1 MLGKLIKYD
10 FNWINKILYVYY
22 IILFILAIVVKIV
35 ESFDQTLFLV
45 IVDKIVSGMYI
56 ACAISIIVTGVMRV
70 WSRFINNVY
79 KDESYLTHT
88 LPITKNQ
95 IFNSKIISSIL
106 SLGLSSLVIVIC
118 SLIVYLNGTTIDM
131 IKMMYQSLIEV
142 YGSLNAVLFIIGF
155 ILIVILEVIYF
166 MLAGVF
172 GIVVGYRSNNNKLLK
187 SIIVG
192 ISSYMIF
199 STITLIV
206 IGSLSKFAKFDV
218 ASEGFPTLST
228 LRVMVISS
236 IVIYII
242 WDLLYYFISKHLLN
256 KGVNVE

>member
-22 IILFILAIVVKIV
+22 IILFIIAIVLKIV
-35 ESFDQTLFLV
+35 ESFDQTLFLL

-56 ACAISIIVTGVMRV
+56 ACAISIIITSVMRV
-70 WSRFINNVY
+70 WSRFISNVY

-88 LPITKNQ
+88 LPVTKNQ

-106 SLGLSSLVIVIC
+106 SLGLSLLVIIVC
-118 SLIVYLNGTTIDM
+118 SLIVYLNSTTIDM
-131 IKMMYQSLIEV
+131 IKMMYQSLMDV
-142 YGSLNAVLFIIGF
+142 YGSLNAVLFITGF
-155 ILIVILEVIYF
+155 VLIVILEVIYF

-187 SIIVG
+187 SIIIG
-192 ISSYMIF
+192 IASYMFF
-199 STITLIV
+199 STISLV
-206 IGSLSKFAKFDV
+206 VVGSLSKFANFDIV
-218 ASEGFPTLST
+218 AEGFPTLST
-228 LRVMVISS
+228 LRVMMISS
-236 IVIYII
+236 VVVYIF
-242 WDLLYYFISKHLLN
+242 WDLLYYFVSKHLLN

>member
-22 IILFILAIVVKIV
+22 IILFIIAIVLKIV
-35 ESFDQTLFLV
+35 ESFDQTLFLL

-56 ACAISIIVTGVMRV
+56 ACAISIIITNVMRV
-70 WSRFINNVY
+70 WSRFISNVY

-88 LPITKNQ
+88 LPVTKNQ

-106 SLGLSSLVIVIC
+106 SLGLSSLVIIVC
-118 SLIVYLNGTTIDM
+118 SLIVYLNSTTIDM
-131 IKMMYQSLIEV
+131 IKMMYQSLMDV
-142 YGSLNAVLFIIGF
+142 YGSLNALLFITGF
-155 ILIVILEVIYF
+155 VLIVILEVIYF

-192 ISSYMIF
+192 IASYMFF
-199 STITLIV
+199 STITLV
-206 IGSLSKFAKFDV
+206 VVGSLSKFAKFDIV
-218 ASEGFPTLST
+218 AEGFPTLST
-228 LRVMVISS
+228 LRVMMISS
-236 IVIYII
+236 VVVYIF
-242 WDLLYYFISKHLLN
+242 WDLLYYFVSKYLLN